1 MTSSGRLALAA
12 SPLVTGAL
20 QALQRATGLPVTMGG
35 PVSAGSRS
43 LVIDQLRGTATRSL
57 QHLRVDTGAGLG
69 GKAVA
74 LRRPSTVI
82 DYLSAQG
89 ITHKYDRAVAP
100 EQLRAIVALPVR
112 VGESTRA
119 VLYAATRESITFGDR
134 VLRAATAVVSR
145 LERDIEVEEEVR
157 RRIAAEAYIP
167 AAEHRKRRFEALA
180 GEQRELLTELLA
192 IAGSMHDVEA
202 RARLLGICE
211 RLGPAAG
218 GGFSGGLGDG
228 GGIGGFS
235 GSGSGSDWDSGVSVG
250 TGTGLSSR
258 STAGGAIVGTGST
271 GSNSHRTGGGARV
284 GGNSASPS
292 RTSTSNTGINTR
304 VRLSPRELDVLRLV
318 STGCTNDEI
327 SASLGLQPNTVKSYL
342 KHAMRK
348 LDAANRI
355 QAVNRARAAGLL
367 D

>member
-20 QALQRATGLPVTMGG
+20 QALQRATGLPVAMGG

-57 QHLRVDTGAGLG
+57 QHLQVDTGAGLG

-74 LRRPSTVI
+74 LRRPSTVV

-100 EQLRAIVALPVR
+100 EQLRAMVALPVC

-119 VLYAATRESITFGDR
+119 VLYAATRDSITFGDR

-157 RRIAAEAYIP
+157 RRIAAQAYVP
-167 AAEHRKRRFEALA
+167 PGEQRLA
-180 GEQRELLTELLA
+180 GEHLELHAELLA
-192 IAGSMHDVEA
+192 IADSMHDVEA
-202 RARLLGICE
+202 RARLLDVCE
-211 RLGPAAG
+211 RLRP
-218 GGFSGGLGDG
+218 DP
-228 GGIGGFS
+228 
-235 GSGSGSDWDSGVSVG
+235 DTHNTDSGDS
-250 TGTGLSSR
+250 
-258 STAGGAIVGTGST
+258 
-271 GSNSHRTGGGARV
+271 
-284 GGNSASPS
+284 
-292 RTSTSNTGINTR
+292 GIT
-304 VRLSPRELDVLRLV
+304 LSPRELDVLRLV
-318 STGCTNDEI
+318 GAGCTNDEI
-327 SASLGLQPNTVKSYL
+327 SAGLGLRANTVKSYL

-348 LDAANRI
+348 LDASNRI

-367 D
+367 AGPHD

>member
-20 QALQRATGLPVTMGG
+20 QALQRTTGLPVAMGG
-35 PVSAGSRS
+35 PVSAGSRA

-57 QHLRVDTGAGLG
+57 QHLQVDTGAGLG

-74 LRRPSTVI
+74 LRRPSTVV
-82 DYLSAQG
+82 DYLNAQG

-100 EQLRAIVALPVR
+100 EQLRAIVALPVC

-119 VLYAATRESITFGDR
+119 VLYAATRDSITFGDR

-157 RRIAAEAYIP
+157 RRIAAQAYVP
-167 AAEHRKRRFEALA
+167 PGEQRPFATLA
-180 GEQRELLTELLA
+180 GEHQELHAELLA

-202 RARLLGICE
+202 RAQLLDICE
-211 RLGPAAG
+211 RLRPDLGTDRVDRVDSRG
-218 GGFSGGLGDG
+218 GG
-228 GGIGGFS
+228 
-235 GSGSGSDWDSGVSVG
+235 DS
-250 TGTGLSSR
+250 
-258 STAGGAIVGTGST
+258 
-271 GSNSHRTGGGARV
+271 RV
-284 GGNSASPS
+284 
-292 RTSTSNTGINTR
+292 T
-304 VRLSPRELDVLRLV
+304 LSPRELDVLRLV
-318 STGCTNDEI
+318 GAGRTNDEI
-327 SASLGLQPNTVKSYL
+327 SAGLGLRANTVKSYL

-348 LDAANRI
+348 LDASNRI

-367 D
+367 PGPNH